1 MVEWGGNHGGWGG
14 FGPSSYIV
22 KKCPVEEEP
31 RKAWKWNSSR
41 QFLLISRAKL
51 GQQL

>member
-1 MVEWGGNHGGWGG
+1 MIL
-14 FGPSSYIV
+14 YINDTDKV
-22 KKCPVEEEP
+22 SCEKQHVEEEP
-31 RKAWKWNSSR
+31 RKVWKWNSSR